1 MKTLHLAAAAFRSSR
16 SAAFSLF
23 ILILLASLL
32 LAAGLTVLSGTDAF
46 YEDKVRELH
55 EPHVSIAMN
64 SGRYLPAYREFLVA
78 QPGVKEIEQEQA
90 VLLSTSTIPFYEDD
104 SGFGIRSLVLNA
116 DAKRTIAPVKL
127 IEQTPAGTDDGIY
140 IPYSLK
146 ERSGY
151 KLGDRFTITY
161 RNERYSYRITG
172 VYESILMGTPRLDL
186 LKFYLPEQSYRQ
198 LSKAAGPGAQGTLLS
213 VLMADST
220 QSRNLLMDYYK
231 QFPAS
236 SETADP
242 SFWAADTQTAE
253 DSGTFVVS
261 FLSLLLSAFAAVIG
275 CVALIVVKFQITD
288 NIEGGLANIGVLQA
302 MGYTRL
308 QIMCA
313 YVVQYTLL
321 AAAASAA
328 GVAASYAVMPVYD
341 NLISS
346 LAGLIWSGGRRI
358 QLDIACMV
366 AVTLFVSI
374 TAFLSAARIRK
385 LLPAAALRSGMS
397 THNFRR
403 NWFPL
408 ERTIGH
414 LQGVLAAKAMFANV
428 RQNVLI
434 AIILSAVTFVSI
446 VPVVMYDN
454 ITGEQTAFFKM
465 LGSETPDIGIQVQPG
480 QDSLM
485 LLSGIEQMNGVTKA
499 AIWDS
504 VTTVM
509 DNQIVSTEI
518 SDRFDKLDNQTVYKG
533 RYPQFDNEIAIT
545 GTLSK
550 LLGKSVGD
558 SIQVTAGNTSYPFL
572 ITGLNQT
579 FSTGGKAASLTA
591 SGLHHLIPGNGTKGM
606 SINVYLQGADKAAF
620 TKEITRKY
628 GDKIRSVT
636 NVDESKERGTQ
647 VYHSAVSAVMAVI
660 LAISALVTV
669 LVVYLVIK
677 TAVLRKKK
685 ELGILKAA
693 GYTTTQLVT
702 QVTLSIMPLVVLGV
716 VTGALLGS
724 RYTNSLLELLLAEA
738 GVSRVSFVVH
748 TPLAAGICAAVVA
761 LSYLVSVLTAY
772 RIRKITPYVLITE

>member
-1 MKTLHLAAAAFRSSR
+1 MKILHLAAAAFRSSR

-32 LAAGLTVLSGTDAF
+32 LASGLTVLSGTDTF
-46 YEDKVRELH
+46 YEDKARELR

-64 SGRYLPAYREFLVA
+64 SGRYQPAYREFLAA

-90 VLLSTSTIPFYEDD
+90 VLLSTSTIPFYEGD

-127 IEQTPAGTDDGIY
+127 IEQAPAGVGGGIY

-151 KLGDRFTITY
+151 ELGDRFTITY
-161 RNERYSYRITG
+161 GNERYSYRITG
-172 VYESILMGTPRLDL
+172 VYESTLMGTPRLDL
-186 LKFYLPEQSYRQ
+186 LKFYLPEQFYRQ

-220 QSRNLLMDYYK
+220 QSRSLLMDYYK

-236 SETADP
+236 GETADP

-253 DSGTFVVS
+253 DSGTFVVF
-261 FLSLLLSAFAAVIG
+261 FLSLLLAAFAAVIG
-275 CVALIVVKFQITD
+275 CVALIVVKFQISD
-288 NIEGGLANIGVLQA
+288 NIEDGMANIGVLQA

-308 QIMCA
+308 QIVCS
-313 YVVQYTLL
+313 YVVLYTLL
-321 AAAASAA
+321 AVAASAA
-328 GVAASYAVMPVYD
+328 GVAASYAVMPVYEK
-341 NLISS
+341 LISS
-346 LAGLIWSGGRRI
+346 LTGLIWTGRRI
-358 QLDIACMV
+358 QLDTACMV
-366 AVTLFVSI
+366 AVTLLVSI
-374 TAFLSAARIRK
+374 TAFFSAARIRK
-385 LLPAAALRSGMS
+385 LLPAAALRSGML

-408 ERTIGH
+408 ERTIGS
-414 LQGVLAAKAMFANV
+414 LQGILAAKAMFANI

-434 AIILSAVTFVSI
+434 AVILSAVTFVSV

-454 ITGEQTAFFKM
+454 ITGGQTAFFRM

-480 QDSLM
+480 QDSLA

-509 DNQIVSTEI
+509 DNQIVSTEL
-518 SDRFDKLDNQTVYKG
+518 SDRFAKLDNQTVYKG
-533 RYPQFDNEIAIT
+533 RYPQYDNEIAIT
-545 GTLSK
+545 GTLAK
-550 LLGKSVGD
+550 LLGKSIGD

-572 ITGLNQT
+572 ITGLSQT
-579 FSTGGKAASLTA
+579 FSTGGKAAALTV
-591 SGLHHLIPGNGTKGM
+591 SGLHHLVPGNGSKGM
-606 SINVYLQGADKAAF
+606 SINVYLQDAGKAAF

-647 VYHSAVSAVMAVI
+647 VYHSAVSAVMAVV
-660 LAISALVTV
+660 LAVSALVTV

-677 TAVLRKKK
+677 TAVLKQKK

-702 QVTLSIMPLVVLGV
+702 QVALSIMPLVVLGV
-716 VTGALLGS
+716 VAGALLGS
-724 RYTNSLLELLLAEA
+724 RYTNPLLELLLAEA
-738 GVSRVSFVVH
+738 GISRVSFVIH
-748 TPLAAGICAAVVA
+748 TPLVAGICAAIVA
-761 LSYLVSVLTAY
+761 LSYLVSLLTAY
-772 RIRKITPYVLITE
+772 RIRKITPYVLIAE

>member
-1 MKTLHLAAAAFRSSR
+1 MKILHLAAAAFRSSR

-32 LAAGLTVLSGTDAF
+32 LAAGLTVMSGTDTF
-46 YEDKVRELH
+46 YEDKVQELR

-64 SGRYLPAYREFLVA
+64 SGRYLPAYKEFLAA
-78 QPGVKEIEQEQA
+78 QPGVTEIEQEQA
-90 VLLSTSTIPFYEDD
+90 VLLSTSTIPFYEDE

-116 DAKRTIAPVKL
+116 DAQRTIAPVKL
-127 IEQTPAGTDDGIY
+127 IEQAPAGTGGGIY

-161 RNERYSYRITG
+161 RNKRYSYRITG

-186 LKFYLPEQSYRQ
+186 LKFYLPEKSYRQ
-198 LSKAAGPGAQGTLLS
+198 LSEAAGPGAQGTLLS

-220 QSRNLLMDYYK
+220 QSRSLLMDYYK

-242 SFWAADTQTAE
+242 TFWAADMQTAE
-253 DSGTFVVS
+253 DSGTFIVS

-288 NIEGGLANIGVLQA
+288 NIEGGMANIGVLQA

-308 QIMCA
+308 QIVYS

-321 AAAASAA
+321 AVAASAA
-328 GVAASYAVMPVYD
+328 GAAASYTVMPVYGK
-341 NLISS
+341 LISS
-346 LAGLIWSGGRRI
+346 LAGLVWKGGGRI
-358 QLDIACMV
+358 ALDTACM
-366 AVTLFVSI
+366 ASVTLFVSI
-374 TAFLSAARIRK
+374 TAFFSAARIRK
-385 LLPAAALRSGMS
+385 LHPAAALRSGML

-408 ERTIGH
+408 ERSIGN
-414 LQGVLAAKAMFANV
+414 LQGVLAAKAMFANI

-434 AIILSAVTFVSI
+434 ALILSAVTFVSI
-446 VPVVMYDN
+446 VPVVMYNN
-454 ITGEQTAFFKM
+454 ITGEQTAFFRM

-480 QDSLM
+480 EDSLT

-579 FSTGGKAASLTA
+579 FSTGGKAASLTV
-591 SGLHHLIPGNGTKGM
+591 SGLHHLIPGNGTNGM
-606 SINVYLQGADKAAF
+606 SINVYLQDADKAAF

-636 NVDESKERGTQ
+636 NVDESKARGTQ

-660 LAISALVTV
+660 LAASALVTV

-677 TAVLRKKK
+677 TAVLRQKK

-693 GYTTTQLVT
+693 GYTTAQLVT

-724 RYTNSLLELLLAEA
+724 RYTNPLLELLLAGA
-738 GVSRVSFVVH
+738 GITRVSFVVY
-748 TPLAAGICAAVVA
+748 TPLVAGICSAVVA